1 MKKYHYVYK
10 TTNNLTGKFYIG
22 VHSTNILND
31 KYYGSGIQIKQAI
44 KKYGKN
50 NFTFEILKFCKTRED
65 AFVEEFNLVN
75 ENVIKDSN
83 SYNMMIGGLGGTI
96 KTEDMKNK
104 VSAKLKGR
112 KFSEEH
118 RKKIGEA
125 NRKRIISE
133 ETKNKLRGENNPMF
147 GKTGDKNPSFG
158 KKHSIETKKKISENR
173 KNSKVNLTDELRSA
187 YSNACKGK
195 IWYNDG
201 KKSKR
206 FYENQQPSNYT
217 KGRV

>member
-1 MKKYHYVYK
+1 MGLPGSGK
-10 TTNNLTGKFYIG
+10 TTLAKA
-22 VHSTNILND
+22 L
-31 KYYGSGIQIKQAI
+31 AP
-44 KKYGKN
+44 
-50 NFTFEILKFCKTRED
+50 
-65 AFVEEFNLVN
+65 
-75 ENVIKDSN
+75 
-83 SYNMMIGGLGGTI
+83 
-96 KTEDMKNK
+96 
-104 VSAKLKGR
+104 KLKAVHWNADAVRANINSHLG
-112 KFSEEH
+112 FSEEH